1 MEMIKMEENKIN
13 ALAYLS
19 GGLGIVSLLGGI
31 FGLYPFIYGLIGALI
46 LGVLSGA
53 IKKSWTAIL
62 GTTGIIVLLAGI
74 SGIYPFVYALLAAVL
89 IWVITGSL
97 KIYLGENNQKNS
109 TT

>member
-1 MEMIKMEENKIN
+1 MITMEENKIN

-19 GGLGIVSLLGGI
+19 CGLGIVSLLGGI
-31 FGLYPFIYGLIGALI
+31 FGLYPFIYRLIGALI
-46 LGVLSGA
+46 LGVLSGL

-89 IWVITGSL
+89 IWVLSGSL

-109 TT
+109 TH

>member
-1 MEMIKMEENKIN
+1 MIKMEENKIN
-13 ALAYLS
+13 AIAYLS

-53 IKKSWTAIL
+53 IKKSLTAIL

-89 IWVITGSL
+89 IWVLSGSL
-97 KIYLGENNQKNS
+97 KIYLGENNRKNS
-109 TT
+109 TN

>member
-46 LGVLSGA
+46 SGVLSGVV
-53 IKKSWTAIL
+53 KKSWTAIL
-62 GTTGIIVLLAGI
+62 GTTGIIILLAGI

-89 IWVITGSL
+89 IWVISGSL

-109 TT
+109 TS

>member
-1 MEMIKMEENKIN
+1 MIKMEENKIN

-31 FGLYPFIYGLIGALI
+31 FGLYPIIYGLIGALI

-53 IKKSWTAIL
+53 IKKSLTAIL
-62 GTTGIIVLLAGI
+62 GTTGIIVILTGI
-74 SGIYPFVYALLAAVL
+74 FGIYPFVYALLAAVL
-89 IWVITGSL
+89 IWIISGSL

-109 TT
+109 TNKL

>member
-1 MEMIKMEENKIN
+1 MIKMEENKIN
-13 ALAYLS
+13 AIAYLS
-19 GGLGIVSLLGGI
+19 SGLGIVSLLGGI

-74 SGIYPFVYALLAAVL
+74 SGIYPFVYALIAAVL
-89 IWVITGSL
+89 IWVLSGSL
-97 KIYLGENNQKNS
+97 KIYLGENNQKTS
-109 TT
+109 TN